1 MDKLSVL
8 YAFQYLWYVATGK
21 ILAQCLCK
29 FFSCASLVGSCYF
42 ILFYFILFYCK
53 WANHLTKL
61 PESASVSQR
70 LCNSRFL
77 RYLLYKIIS
86 PVYVFAIIKSL
97 VLRS

>member
-42 ILFYFILFYCK
+42 ILFYFILLQMGEPLNK
-53 WANHLTKL
+53 ATR
-61 PESASVSQR
+61 VSQ
-70 LCNSRFL
+70 CE
-77 RYLLYKIIS
+77 
-86 PVYVFAIIKSL
+86 PETM
-97 VLRS
+97 